1 MDLSELDKRPGVL
14 AFLAGATLIGT
25 IGIGKAAVDAAHSKI
40 RYPGGDDKA
49 MGESVRVI
57 GSLFGITLGLLQ
69 LPKAW
74 EEAQKF
80 LQSGNLP

>member
-1 MDLSELDKRPGVL
+1 MAELSKPAL

-25 IGIGKAAVDAAHSKI
+25 IGIGKAAVDASYSKVV
-40 RYPGGDDKA
+40 YPKHKDTALD
-49 MGESVRVI
+49 ESVRLVGTLVGI
-57 GSLFGITLGLLQ
+57 AITLVQ

-80 LQSGNLP
+80 LTDFVP